1 MHVLRASGGDTLR
14 QGQGLGRHVLEGI
27 RMPRAPTAPWRESW
41 CLQLQVVPLQITGL
55 SLALLCCILNPD
67 AKRCFLLLYQRNLC
81 VGSAP
86 ALYLSLRVTLGTS
99 LSCPFRSCIVAD
111 AALWRRGKSLHSVL
125 FPSYPSPPKHPPSS
139 APRSAAAQTSS
150 RELRQCLC
158 HCTERGSR
166 QGSCACSLP
175 HLAPSFPPQWL

>member
-67 AKRCFLLLYQRNLC
+67 AKRRFLLLYQARPLH
-81 VGSAP
+81 G
-86 ALYLSLRVTLGTS
+86 L
-99 LSCPFRSCIVAD
+99 RSCIIPLSAC
-111 AALWRRGKSLHSVL
+111 
-125 FPSYPSPPKHPPSS
+125 HPWYQP
-139 APRSAAAQTSS
+139 Q
-150 RELRQCLC
+150 
-158 HCTERGSR
+158 
-166 QGSCACSLP
+166 LP
-175 HLAPSFPPQWL
+175 LS